1 MEGERIEAAGSR
13 LRATLITSLP
23 FATAIG
29 VFGVVF
35 GAAAT
40 AVLDPLV
47 VVGMSLII
55 FSGSLQFALVSL
67 LVGGAGPGVLLFTA
81 IVLNLRHVVF
91 GAVLRPR
98 LEAPLWRR
106 TILGFFMI
114 DESFGL
120 ALAAGKRAALV
131 LAVSGTVFYVAW
143 QVGTILGALGA
154 RAVALEEVARAIF
167 PVLFIG
173 LAALTARG
181 REVLLRALAA
191 AGLVVLAALFVPAF
205 FDYAPI
211 IAAILV
217 AVVPS
222 RRADVAKPIEGTP

>member
-1 MEGERIEAAGSR
+1 MEGTRIEGAGPG

-35 GAAAT
+35 GAAAS
-40 AVLDPLV
+40 AVLDPLL

-67 LVGGAGPGVLLFTA
+67 LVGGAGPAVLLFTT

-91 GAVLRPR
+91 GAVLRPW

-106 TILGFFMI
+106 SILGFFMI

-120 ALAAGKRAALV
+120 ALAAGRRAALV
-131 LAVSGTVFYVAW
+131 LAVSGTAFYVAW
-143 QVGTILGALGA
+143 QVGTILGAIGA

-181 REVLLRALAA
+181 REGLLRALAA
-191 AGLVVLAALFVPAF
+191 AGLVVLSALLVPALF
-205 FDYAPI
+205 DYTPI
-211 IAAILV
+211 IAAIIV
-217 AVVPS
+217 ALVPS
-222 RRADVAKPIEGTP
+222 RRPALTKPMGGAP

>member
-1 MEGERIEAAGSR
+1 VEGEGPG
-13 LRATLITSLP
+13 LRATLITALP

-35 GAAAT
+35 GAAASAT
-40 AVLDPLV
+40 IDPLLV
-47 VVGMSLII
+47 AGMSLLI
-55 FSGSLQFALVSL
+55 FSGSLQFALVAL
-67 LVGGAGPGVLLFTA
+67 LVGGAGPAVLLFTTM
-81 IVLNLRHVVF
+81 VLNLRHVVF

-98 LEAPLWRR
+98 IEGGLLRR
-106 TILGFFMI
+106 AFLGFFMI

-120 ALAAGKRAALV
+120 ALAAGKRAATV
-131 LAVSGTVFYVAW
+131 LAVSGSAFYIAW
-143 QVGTILGALGA
+143 QIGTVLGVLGA

-181 REVLLRALAA
+181 IEGSLRALAA
-191 AGLVVLAALFVPAF
+191 AALVVLAALSVPAL

-211 IAAILV
+211 VAAILV
-217 AVVPS
+217 AIPPRRSASPANPS
-222 RRADVAKPIEGTP
+222 APPAPESAS